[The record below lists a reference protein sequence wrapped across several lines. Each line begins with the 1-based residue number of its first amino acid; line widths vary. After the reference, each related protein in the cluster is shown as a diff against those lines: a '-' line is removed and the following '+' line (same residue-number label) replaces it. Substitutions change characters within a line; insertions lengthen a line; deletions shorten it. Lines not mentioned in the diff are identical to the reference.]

1 MTEKKS
7 ITAKINQ
14 LNQAVEWFYGD
25 EFQLDQASLKYQQ
38 AVKLAQEIE
47 QDLNELKNQIEI
59 IDKDF
64 TKE

>member
-7 ITAKINQ
+7 ITTKINQ
-14 LNQAVEWFYGD
+14 LHDAVVWFYGD
-25 EFQLDQASLKYQQ
+25 EFQLDQASAKYQQ
-38 AVKLAQEIE
+38 TIKLAQEVE
-47 QDLNELKNQIEI
+47 QDLKELKNQIEI

>member
-7 ITAKINQ
+7 ITTKINQ
-14 LNQAVEWFYGD
+14 LHEAVEWFYGD
-25 EFQLDQASLKYQQ
+25 EFQLDQASAKYQQ
-38 AVKLAQEIE
+38 TIKLAHEVE
-47 QDLNELKNQIEI
+47 QDLKELKNQIEI